1 MVARGPL
8 QCAAARRAGQEPV
21 DCVGA
26 CRVGN
31 RKSREAGQG
40 SDMRSSPVPA
50 ALHLGPGSGSAGLRT
65 LPRGLR
71 EAAGAVLEFRGQ
83 PRVARRSMAGVACAS
98 LRRAR
103 NSFVA
108 RRCAASR
115 IMAPAAG
122 GVWFS
127 THEPQHPA
135 IQIQSISAAMISS
148 QCNGCSVTGK
158 FFFIQGARTRIA
170 SKGHEDCLQ
179 PLRMMTPSENEEERE
194 QSSDAYRWS
203 NSGNTHA
210 KQACA
215 QKKE

>member
-83 PRVARRSMAGVACAS
+83 PRVARPWLGSRAPPCVEHATPSWRAGAQRAVSWPPLRAACGSQPMS
-98 LRRAR
+98 LK
-103 NSFVA
+103 
-108 RRCAASR
+108 
-115 IMAPAAG
+115 
-122 GVWFS
+122 
-127 THEPQHPA
+127 HPA